1 MSKPIDLL
9 VKKLD
14 EYRLNVSTYQ
24 TNIEDHEAQIFELQI
39 CLDNCLSDIVEL
51 ENAIRRLNTVTVK
64 VKKE

>member
-14 EYRLNVSTYQ
+14 ECRLNVSTYQ
-24 TNIEDHEAQIFELQI
+24 TNIEDHKTQIFELQI